1 MLRLCASRSPVLLDF
16 LAPRLITPARH
27 YSLKLPSY
35 KIQKDAN
42 EILEN
47 HGPNAHNKQLP
58 YHNADIY
65 KNILGRIQKALG
77 AEDVEAVKKCWFE
90 LKERDLHR
98 HLAPADFARIST
110 LFINHYIPKNGTDV
124 LNTVTRKLLEE
135 ISLAAAC
142 SRSPAALAACM
153 SFYIS
158 RNESK
163 PVISLYTK
171 FREMLGET
179 DDLQADDN
187 DEDVVDFGVFSF
199 TSYSAARTSSASS
212 LVPGRVSILLSF
224 VAAQAM
230 RDDFAAA
237 YDAYRQTII
246 RFHDY
251 TVKDYLSHIADSA
264 FREKLLLW
272 VRRLDIARKVH
283 QATPLT
289 IQLQQLVANG
299 GINTIQS
306 QYNRIRDGLFRANPF
321 LAGDASQLGGT
332 RLVAM
337 TDRIWTAFLTSFLQ
351 SRNGHMSADE
361 VWGDVSRCGI
371 KHPVS
376 LWTGLIDSYRESRH
390 MDNALN
396 VWRMME
402 TKGVR
407 PDALTYRAVISAALE
422 GRQIDEAIRL
432 FRQFQSDLEATT
444 EPEKSLVVYNTYIHG
459 LLAVDRLDEA
469 LSILER
475 MEENKKEKRVGPV
488 PDIVSYNTFL
498 AYFGRRVD
506 LKALSIIIN
515 RMSTVGLSADVFSYS
530 ILLSALLKIGKADA
544 TAIVFNLMRKQ
555 GLEPNIVVY
564 GTIIVELLREHNEQ
578 HLRAVLKILEE
589 MESGKIPFPPTV
601 KIYQAVLVELWRD
614 PWLPPKTGIAITRD
628 VVERMK
634 KRRVPLNIPL
644 YHVLIRVALT
654 DEYPNGV
661 TTAMSLYHEMVQ
673 RNLPVTSKVIH
684 LLLQSL
690 FAKGEYVHAAKIMR
704 DMETLGMKPIPST
717 ARLMNQIR
725 SSLREKQYLPAQ
737 IGSPM

>member
-1 MLRLCASRSPVLLDF
+1 MLRLCTSRSPVLLDF

-27 YSLKLPSY
+27 YSLKLPSH
-35 KIQKDAN
+35 KIQIDTN
-42 EILEN
+42 DILEN

-77 AEDVEAVKKCWFE
+77 VEDVEAVKKCWFE

-98 HLAPADFARIST
+98 HLAPADFARISN
-110 LFINHYIPKNGTDV
+110 LFISRYIPKNDTGV
-124 LNTVTRKLLEE
+124 LNTATRKLLEE

-158 RNESK
+158 RNEPK
-163 PVISLYTK
+163 PVISLYAK

-187 DEDVVDFGVFSF
+187 DEDV
-199 TSYSAARTSSASS
+199 S

-224 VAAQAM
+224 VAAQAI
-230 RDDFAAA
+230 RDDFVAA
-237 YDAYRQTII
+237 YEAYRQTII

-272 VRRLDIARKVH
+272 VRRLEIARKVH

-306 QYNRIRDGLFRANPF
+306 QYNRIRDGLFGANPF

-337 TDRIWTAFLTSFLQ
+337 TDRVWTAFLTSFLQ

-402 TKGVR
+402 SKGVR

-544 TAIVFNLMRKQ
+544 TSIVFNLMRKQ

-589 MESGKIPFPPTV
+589 MESGKIPIPPTV

-634 KRRVPLNIPL
+634 KRRVPPNIPL

-661 TTAMSLYHEMVQ
+661 MTAMSLYHEMVQ

-684 LLLQSL
+684 LLLQTL

-704 DMETLGMKPIPST
+704 DMETLGMKPIPSMV
-717 ARLMNQIR
+717 RLTNQIR
-725 SSLREKQYLPAQ
+725 KSSGEEV
-737 IGSPM
+737 GVS